1 MIDVTQEELS
11 KTVIAELGIG
21 ELSKEEQEE
30 ILTLFGENLVKKL
43 TMEILTI
50 LPKEKHEE
58 YMRLTEEGRVA
69 DVHELLKPHIPNFDA
84 FIETEVS
91 KELALTKERFAGGT
105 E

>member
-11 KTVIAELGIG
+11 RAIVEELGIG

-43 TMEILTI
+43 TTEILTI
-50 LPKEKHEE
+50 VPKEKHDE
-58 YMRLTEEGRVA
+58 YMRLTEEGKIVE
-69 DVHELLKPHIPNFDA
+69 VHELLKPHIPNFDA

-91 KELALTKERFAGGT
+91 KELALTKERFAGST
-105 E
+105 